1 MTALKSFA
9 VLFLVVTSTPAIA
22 TTTFSLFSNGHW
34 EVFYQIDSYGVS
46 TCVAEISSDQV
57 DFSIDVGEGFIN
69 AWYITD
75 HNDFGPGRVRESV
88 RMQID
93 DNPAWV
99 TPATGIRTTVQ
110 IRGLHS
116 EFLRQIY
123 YGERLEIHQEDENRY
138 DASFS
143 LDGSAAALTV
153 LSDCFKKLGWP
164 S

>member
-1 MTALKSFA
+1 MAVIKSLA
-9 VLFLVVTSTPAIA
+9 VLFLVVTSAPAMA
-22 TTTFSLFSNGHW
+22 TTTFSLFSIGHW
-34 EVFYQIDSYGVS
+34 EVFYKIDSYGVS
-46 TCVAEISSDQV
+46 TCVAKVSNDQV

-75 HNDFGPGRVRESV
+75 QNDFGPVRVRESV

-110 IRGLHS
+110 MRGLHS
-116 EFLRQIY
+116 DFLRQIY
-123 YGERLEIHQEDENRY
+123 YGERLEIHQDDEGRY

>member
-1 MTALKSFA
+1 MTFLKSLA
-9 VLFLVVTSTPAIA
+9 VLFLIVTSTPSIA
-22 TTTFSLFSNGHW
+22 TTTFSLFSKGHW

-46 TCVAEISSDQV
+46 TCVAEVSGDQV

-69 AWYITD
+69 AWFITD
-75 HNDFGPGRVRESV
+75 HNHFGPVRVRVSV

-99 TPATGIRTTVQ
+99 TPATGIRTAVQ
-110 IRGLHS
+110 MRGLHS
-116 EFLRQIY
+116 DFLRQIY
-123 YGERLEIHQEDENRY
+123 YGEHLEIDQEEEGRY